1 MIAFAKNRCGPIG
14 VDLGRRSVK
23 LLQLSADRG
32 RVLEAARWD
41 LAPDAEG
48 ADPEHRQRALTDG
61 LRQLCKSRNFR
72 GREAVL
78 CLGGDQLFVQNIR
91 VARSAEAEVSRLV
104 TQVAAARVPYS
115 IAEAEI
121 RFIETADIRQGDTTK
136 REVVLLACHRPAL
149 TRLLQVVDDAG
160 LRPVAVDVEPVA
172 LLRCYA
178 HQLRRDEDRHQ
189 RAMFVHVGQ
198 SNTAV
203 VIAQGKAPLFV
214 KYLDIG
220 GCHFDQV
227 VAASLE
233 MELDAAA
240 LLRRHNGDRRSEQ
253 QDPEI
258 ARGVGQAIRPIVQ
271 RLANELSLCIRYH
284 SVTFRGQP
292 LARMVLGGGEAS
304 AGLAELFAQA
314 LDLPCQLG
322 EPLRTYKNDVP
333 LGRQSQW
340 DVAAGLALRP
350 TE

>member
-1 MIAFAKNRCGPIG
+1 MIALAKHRYGPIG

-23 LLQLSADRG
+23 MLQMTHDRG
-32 RVLEAARWD
+32 RVVEAARWD
-41 LAPDAEG
+41 LSPDADE
-48 ADPEHRQRALTDG
+48 ADAEIRYQALADG

-104 TQVAAARVPYS
+104 TQEAAARVPYS

-121 RFIETADIRQGDTTK
+121 RFIETADIRQGDSTK
-136 REVVLLACHRPAL
+136 REIVLLACHRPAL
-149 TRLLQVVDDAG
+149 TRLLQIIDDAG

-172 LLRCYA
+172 LLRCYS

-203 VIAQGKAPLFV
+203 VIAQGKSPLFV
-214 KYLDIG
+214 KYLEIG
-220 GCHFDQV
+220 GRNFDEA
-227 VAASLE
+227 VAANLE
-233 MELDAAA
+233 MELHAAA

-258 ARGVGQAIRPIVQ
+258 ARSVGKAIRPIVE
-271 RLANELSLCIRYH
+271 RLTNELSLCVRYH

-292 LARMVLGGGEAS
+292 LARMVLGGGEAT
-304 AGLAELFAQA
+304 APLAEVFSHA
-314 LDLPCQLG
+314 LDLPCLLG
-322 EPLRTYKNDVP
+322 EPLRTYKNEAS

-340 DVAAGLALRP
+340 DVAAGLALRA